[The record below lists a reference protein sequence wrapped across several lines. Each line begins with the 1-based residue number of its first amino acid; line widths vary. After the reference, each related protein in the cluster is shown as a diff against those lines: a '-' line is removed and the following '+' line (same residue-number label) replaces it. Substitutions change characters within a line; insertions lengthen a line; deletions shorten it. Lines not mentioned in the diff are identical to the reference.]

1 MALKYQR
8 NPLGRREPE
17 RLHPIPGLLDVW
29 GQASS
34 SWNNGEAEKVP
45 VLGPPGSS
53 PQDLSWPGR
62 QSSPGTAVVCS
73 VALSPSTRRPPDGML
88 IPSPVLLT
96 QSSLAMALTAVC
108 STELTL
114 RFRGLPSVSI

>member
-17 RLHPIPGLLDVW
+17 RLHPIPGLLDAW

-45 VLGPPGSS
+45 VLGPPGAAHKI
-53 PQDLSWPGR
+53 
-62 QSSPGTAVVCS
+62 SPGQGGKAVRS
-73 VALSPSTRRPPDGML
+73 QRWSAL
-88 IPSPVLLT
+88 LLCLP
-96 QSSLAMALTAVC
+96 QQGDPQMAC
-108 STELTL
+108 
-114 RFRGLPSVSI
+114 